1 MQLLVGARMHA
12 RVAKLPVEPGNLDR
26 VLKVVHHSIIPEIL
40 RQPGCNAVLCM
51 SNRQTNEVLLE
62 SLWESEAHLLASAR
76 AEVLQELVSKVIT
89 QLRGVPAIE
98 HYEVNAIS

>member
-1 MQLLVGARMHA
+1 MHA
-12 RVAKLPVEPGNLDR
+12 RLVKMPVEPGSLDR
-26 VLKVVHHSIIPEIL
+26 VLQVVRDSIIPEIL

-62 SLWESEAHLLASAR
+62 SLWESEEHLLASAR
-76 AEVLQELVSKVIT
+76 AEVLQALVSKVIT

-98 HYEVNAIS
+98 YYEVNEIS

>member
-1 MQLLVGARMHA
+1 MHA
-12 RVAKLPVEPGNLDR
+12 RVAKMPVQPGSMDR
-26 VLKVVHHSIIPEIL
+26 VLLVVQHSIIPEIL

-51 SNRQTNEVLLE
+51 SNRQTNEVLLQ

-89 QLRGVPAIE
+89 QLRGVPVIE
-98 HYEVNAIS
+98 HYEVNEIS